1 MKAMRQ
7 QFKKNMIL
15 RVKMILMRLKINHKL
30 ASEDLNASPENQN
43 TLRIMYCLLQRKKG
57 SVFLCF

>member
-15 RVKMILMRLKINHKL
+15 RVKMILMKLKINHKL
-30 ASEDLNASPENQN
+30 ASEDLSASPENQN
-43 TLRIMYCLLQRKKG
+43 TLRIMYC
-57 SVFLCF
+57 